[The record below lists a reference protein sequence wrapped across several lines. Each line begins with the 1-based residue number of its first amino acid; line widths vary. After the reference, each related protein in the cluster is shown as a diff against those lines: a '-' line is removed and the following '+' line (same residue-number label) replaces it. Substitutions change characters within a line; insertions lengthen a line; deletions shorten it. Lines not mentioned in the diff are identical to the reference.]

1 MFLFNSFNSKLLFYL
16 TNRYCIIRIFSKL
29 FWGCIM
35 FLNEL
40 SNQEAIAFLNLV
52 ENFAKVDKVFAKEE
66 EELIKNYMKEL
77 NLNNSE
83 IFSVNIDTV
92 INRLTESSTR
102 IKNIIFF
109 ELVGL
114 ALIDGE
120 YEEAEIKFLNNLADK
135 FNISKEKFNSFVDF
149 FIDVK
154 LVYDLTFSKAD
165 EKIKDLEARAEALI

>member
-1 MFLFNSFNSKLLFYL
+1 
-16 TNRYCIIRIFSKL
+16 
-29 FWGCIM
+29 M

-40 SNQEAIAFLNLV
+40 SKQEAIAFLNLV

-66 EELIKNYMKEL
+66 EELIKDYMKEL

-83 IFSVNIDTV
+83 ILSVNVDTA

-120 YEEAEIKFLNNLADK
+120 YKEAEIKFLNNLADK

-165 EKIKDLEARAEALI
+165 EKIKDLEARAEALLA